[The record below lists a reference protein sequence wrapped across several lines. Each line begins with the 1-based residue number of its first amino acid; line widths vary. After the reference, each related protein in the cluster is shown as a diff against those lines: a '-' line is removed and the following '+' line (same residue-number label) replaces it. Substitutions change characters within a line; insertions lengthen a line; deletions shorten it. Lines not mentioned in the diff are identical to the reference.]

1 MYIWRTAL
9 QIMTRILKGG
19 VGSVNP
25 IVQLKLFAQISVPFF
40 VLDSQFKWPKHH
52 FPSENYRQIPIP
64 ILPLQLPPSS
74 ILKPYV
80 LLEKNGKKR
89 GAEGP
94 FLSSVTRLETANLW
108 FSSGEVRRRRGGV
121 GGRVEGSCLPGHLTW
136 KSKKSTDVWRLGDL
150 ISAEFRT
157 DGKIRQPHVQM
168 RLERH
173 GYLGCTFLHNW
184 HSRLG

>member
-1 MYIWRTAL
+1 
-9 QIMTRILKGG
+9 MTRILKGG

-25 IVQLKLFAQISVPFF
+25 IVQPKNYLPKSQSHSLFWI
-40 VLDSQFKWPKHH
+40 
-52 FPSENYRQIPIP
+52 PSPSDPNTILP

-74 ILKPYV
+74 TLALSPIFFKKRM
-80 LLEKNGKKR
+80 EKKR
-89 GAEGP
+89 GQGA
-94 FLSSVTRLETANLW
+94 LSLVSSVTRLETADLW
-108 FSSGEVRRRRGGV
+108 FRAGEVRRRRSGLGWGGGGV
-121 GGRVEGSCLPGHLTW
+121 VEGSCLPGHLTW
-136 KSKKSTDVWRLGDL
+136 KSQKSTDVWRLGDL

-173 GYLGCTFLHNW
+173 GYLGCTFLHDW